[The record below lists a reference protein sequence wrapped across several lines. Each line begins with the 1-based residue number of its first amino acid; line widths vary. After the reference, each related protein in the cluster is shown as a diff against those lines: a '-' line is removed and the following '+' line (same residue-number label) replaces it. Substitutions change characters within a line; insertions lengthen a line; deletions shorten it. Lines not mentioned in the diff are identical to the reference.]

1 MLTAF
6 RDLVGRSSTPAIEP
20 SGTFLKTAVSSI
32 SVLKVSIGCYHARA
46 RANKRDRLPGEPL
59 VGLVAMPEICER
71 PPVTA
76 SPALLAGH
84 RSG

>member
-46 RANKRDRLPGEPL
+46 RTNKRDRL
-59 VGLVAMPEICER
+59 VSLVAMPEICER

-76 SPALLAGH
+76 SPALLASR